1 MKFESFLP
9 KFLTLLLGGILLL
22 GGPATLVMA
31 ASVPAKTY
39 LVVGTGRI
47 QGDSLNAAKDQ
58 AIAACKSSAVQLM
71 TAELMPL
78 EILVQQFPTVDR
90 TIFQKADQFIQYY
103 KVLSENREDRHYRV
117 LVQAKVSARQIADRL
132 RKAGILT
139 ADTKPLTPLTVTVVG
154 TQDLSSF
161 VLFRSTLNQLEGVES
176 VQNREIQ
183 PNQTTLAV
191 NYRGSAGSFAEA
203 LVVKKYAGFTAR
215 VYEESANTFR
225 VELIPDETPGAA
237 NTN

>member
-1 MKFESFLP
+1 MKLQYFFP
-9 KFLTLLLGGILLL
+9 RFMTMLLGGIILW
-22 GGPATLVMA
+22 GAPATPEA
-31 ASVPAKTY
+31 ATTVASKTY
-39 LVVGTGRI
+39 LVVGTGTIR
-47 QGDSLNAAKDQ
+47 GDSLNAAKEQ

-78 EILVQQFPTVDR
+78 EILVQQFPMVDR

-103 KVLSENREDRHYRV
+103 KVLSENREERRYRV
-117 LVQAKVSARQIADRL
+117 LVQAKVSARQIADQL
-132 RKAGILT
+132 RQAGILT

-176 VQNREIQ
+176 VQNREIR

-191 NYRGSAGSFAEA
+191 DYRGSAGTFAEA

-215 VYEESANTFR
+215 VYEETENTFR
-225 VELIPDETPGAA
+225 VELIPDETPGAT

>member
-1 MKFESFLP
+1 MKRLRFAPRLVIR
-9 KFLTLLLGGILLL
+9 LLAGFIFLGGASI
-22 GGPATLVMA
+22 A
-31 ASVPAKTY
+31 AAETTVPAKTY
-39 LVVGTGRI
+39 LVVGTGTIR
-47 QGDSLNAAKDQ
+47 GDSLNAAKEQ

-78 EILVQQFPTVDR
+78 EILVQQFPMVDR

-103 KVLSENREDRHYRV
+103 KVLSENREERRYRV
-117 LVQAKVSARQIADRL
+117 LVQAKVSARQIADQL
-132 RKAGILT
+132 RQAGILT

-176 VQNREIQ
+176 VQNREIR

-191 NYRGSAGSFAEA
+191 NYRGSTGTFAEA

-215 VYEESANTFR
+215 VYEEAENTFR
-225 VELIPDETPGAA
+225 VELIPDETPGAT

>member
-1 MKFESFLP
+1 MI
-9 KFLTLLLGGILLL
+9 LLGGIVLL
-22 GGPATLVMA
+22 GGLAIAATA
-31 ASVPAKTY
+31 PVPAKTY
-39 LVVGTGRI
+39 LVVGTGVIR
-47 QGDSLNAAKDQ
+47 GDSLNAAKEQ
-58 AIAACKSSAVQLM
+58 AIAACKASAVQLM
-71 TAELMPL
+71 TAELMPP

-103 KVLSENREDRHYRV
+103 KVLSENREERHYRV
-117 LVQAKVSARQIADRL
+117 LVQAKVSARQITDQL
-132 RKAGILT
+132 RQAGILT
-139 ADTKPLTPLTVTVVG
+139 AEAKPLTPLTVTVVG

-203 LVVKKYAGFTAR
+203 LVVKKYAGFAAR